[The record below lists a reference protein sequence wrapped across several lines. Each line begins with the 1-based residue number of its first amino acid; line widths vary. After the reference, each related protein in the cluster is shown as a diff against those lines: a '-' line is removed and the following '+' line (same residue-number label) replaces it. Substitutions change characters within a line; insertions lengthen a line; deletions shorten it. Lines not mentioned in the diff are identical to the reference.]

1 MVLAHPMSSLLDNM
15 RSCLSAVGVG
25 LVVVYLIDNPG
36 VLFTIVAGI
45 LLAGLVITLRKGND
59 E

>member
-25 LVVVYLIDNPG
+25 LVVVYLVDNPG